1 VTRRIVLRLSVS
13 AQEEADELQA
23 LLQDETDRAVLD
35 VPGLRAVPPPVV
47 RVDAESPD
55 RLCATVACTLEGLMH
70 ADGAQRELA
79 KRLRARLRGAHVDAH
94 RGALSWGLA
103 WRQPISEIRT
113 DTELGAG

>member
-1 VTRRIVLRLSVS
+1 MTRRIVLRLSVS
-13 AQEEADELQA
+13 ALEEADELHA
-23 LLQDETDRAVLD
+23 MLQDEADRAVLD

-47 RVDAESPD
+47 RVAAEMPD
-55 RLCATVACTLEGLMH
+55 RLCATIACTLEGLMH

-79 KRLRARLRGAHVDAH
+79 RRLRARLRTAHVDAR

-113 DTELGAG
+113 DSDITA

>member
-13 AQEEADELQA
+13 AQEEADDLQA
-23 LLQDETDRAVLD
+23 MLQDETDRAVLD

-47 RVDAESPD
+47 HVDTEAPD
-55 RLCATVACTLEGLMH
+55 RLRATVVCTLEWLIH

-79 KRLRARLRGAHVDAH
+79 KRLRARLRTARVDPH

-103 WRQPISEIRT
+103 WRQPTGEFRGDSE
-113 DTELGAG
+113 LHAG